1 MHPKPLIRRPKHAP
15 FLALLGIPV
24 DETGGLVSEGRKR
37 GVELFD
43 GFPGFLGAG
52 DHRTVWEL
60 HGEVFRLGHLGVS
73 GWV

>member
-15 FLALLGIPV
+15 FLPSLGIPV
-24 DETGGLVSEGRKR
+24 DETSGLVSKSREG

-52 DHRTVWEL
+52 DYCAVGEL
-60 HGEVFRLGHLGVS
+60 DGEVFRLGYTTVS
-73 GWV
+73 GLM